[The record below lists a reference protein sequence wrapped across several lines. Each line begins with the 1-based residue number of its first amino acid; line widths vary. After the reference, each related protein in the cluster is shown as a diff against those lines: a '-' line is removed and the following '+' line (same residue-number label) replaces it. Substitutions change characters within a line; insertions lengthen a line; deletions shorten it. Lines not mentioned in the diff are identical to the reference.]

1 MKKLMVMSL
10 NKNIKHRESS
20 AIRKM
25 FDGIAPTYDLLNR
38 LISFGLDRNW
48 RKQAVIIFRDKI
60 GGNFLDIA
68 AGSGD
73 VSIELLRM
81 QPASIVATDFSMKM
95 LLECKKKINRHDKNN
110 IIHCAAV
117 DAHKL
122 PFQSETFDGTI
133 VAFGIRNFEDR
144 LLSLKEMYRVL
155 KRDGISV
162 ILELTHPR
170 SPIISTL
177 YSFHAKILLPM
188 IGRIISRH
196 NSAYSYLPQS
206 IETFPNQKEFLELM
220 KQAGFV
226 KLKAYPLTFGT
237 ATIFVGKKITED

>member
-1 MKKLMVMSL
+1 MKD
-10 NKNIKHRESS
+10 IQHRESS

-48 RKQAVIIFRDKI
+48 RKRAVIIFKEKI
-60 GGNFLDIA
+60 NGDFLDIA

-73 VSIELLRM
+73 VSLELLRLHP
-81 QPASIVATDFSMKM
+81 QSVVATDFSMKM
-95 LLECKKKINRHDKNN
+95 LLECKKKIEQRENNN
-110 IIHCAAV
+110 IIQCAAV

-122 PFQSETFDGTI
+122 PFQTGIFDGTI

-155 KRDGISV
+155 KSGGISV

-170 SPIISTL
+170 SPIISAL
-177 YSFHAKILLPM
+177 YSFHAKFLLPV

-196 NSAYSYLPQS
+196 NSAYSYLPRS
-206 IETFPNQKEFLELM
+206 IEAFPDENEFLELM
-220 KQAGFV
+220 REAGYV
-226 KLKAYPLTFGT
+226 ELKARRLTFGA
-237 ATIFVGKKITED
+237 ATIFVGKKITEE

>member
-1 MKKLMVMSL
+1 MMPIK
-10 NKNIKHRESS
+10 NKIRHREPS
-20 AIRKM
+20 AIREM

-38 LISFGLDRNW
+38 LISFGLDRVW
-48 RKQAVIIFRDKI
+48 RGRAVIIFQKKI
-60 GGNFLDIA
+60 NGNFLDIA

-73 VSIELLRM
+73 ISMELLRLL
-81 QPASIVATDFSMKM
+81 PKSIIATDFSMNM
-95 LLECKKKINRHDKNN
+95 LRECKKKIDRQDKND

-117 DAHKL
+117 DALRL
-122 PFQSETFDGTI
+122 PFRSNLFDGTI

-170 SPIISTL
+170 SPIISAL
-177 YSFHAKILLPM
+177 YSFHAKIILPM

-226 KLKAYPLTFGT
+226 ELKAYPLTFGT